1 MATKQPSSNPNT
13 APSAINWHRFLPF
26 LSWLGSMDRHSIR
39 GDFFAGL
46 TGAVIV
52 LPQGVAYAMIAGLPL
67 EYGLYAAIIP
77 AIIAALFGS
86 SHHLISGPTA
96 SMSIVFFTTLSP
108 LAEPGTAEFIQL
120 ALTLTLMAGLFQ
132 LLMALAKLGS
142 LVNFVSQTVVI
153 GFIAGAAVVIATS
166 QINHALGIELTS
178 SGSVIQTWQAI
189 YQLLPS
195 TNPYALMVAL
205 TTFIICLLFKRYLPR
220 WPGMLIAMTVG
231 SLVVAALGAE
241 EHDIDL
247 IGAIPAQLPGFALPG
262 FSEGLLR
269 ELGPGALALALLGL
283 VEAVSIARA
292 VSTRSHQM
300 VNGNQEFYGQ
310 ALSNICG
317 SFFSCLASSGSFT
330 RTGINF
336 SSGAKTPLAAI
347 FAAISLAAIILLLS
361 DLTAYV
367 PIPSMAGILLLV
379 AYGLIDVQRIRS
391 IIKTDKSEALVLGVT
406 FAATLLMAMQFA
418 IYIGVVLSL
427 ILYLKNTSKP
437 SMIALAPNPEAT
449 ARTWTNITL
458 KPLPEC
464 PQLKIVRIDGSFLF
478 TAVHYLQEQLYLIP
492 EPNVL
497 IVSSGVNFIDIAGA
511 EMLVHEANRRR
522 KLGGR
527 LYFYKMKF
535 EPKQILASSGHIDTI
550 GRDAFFDSKVAAL
563 QQIQKALPQNQ
574 CANCT
579 KRIFSECQHR
589 YGQPSHNAN

>member
-1 MATKQPSSNPNT
+1 MTAKQSSSNT
-13 APSAINWHRFLPF
+13 AAINRKRFLPF
-26 LSWLGSMDRHSIR
+26 LAWLGNLNRYSIR
-39 GDFFAGL
+39 ADFFAGL

-52 LPQGVAYAMIAGLPL
+52 LPQGAAYAMIAGLPP

-77 AIIAALFGS
+77 TIIAALFGS

-96 SMSIVFFTTLSP
+96 SMSIVVFVTLSP
-108 LAEPGTAEFIQL
+108 LAEAGSAEFIQL

-132 LLMALAKLGS
+132 LLMALAKMGS

-166 QINHALGIELTS
+166 QINNVLGIELTS

-189 YQLLPS
+189 YYQLPS

-220 WPGMLIAMTVG
+220 WPGMLIALVVG
-231 SLVVAALGAE
+231 SLATAALGAE
-241 EHDIDL
+241 EHNIGL
-247 IGAIPAQLPGFALPG
+247 IGAIPAQLPSFALPG

-269 ELGPGALALALLGL
+269 ELGPGALAMALLGL
-283 VEAVSIARA
+283 VEAVSIARS
-292 VSTRSHQM
+292 VSSRSHQM
-300 VNGNQEFYGQ
+300 INGNQEFYGQ

-317 SFFSCLASSGSFT
+317 SFFSCLAASGSFT

-347 FAAISLAAIILLLS
+347 FAAITLAAIILLLS
-361 DLTAYV
+361 DLTAYI

-379 AYGLIDVQRIRS
+379 AYGLIDTHHIRL
-391 IIKTDKSEALVLGVT
+391 IMKTDKYEALVLGVT
-406 FAATLLMAMQFA
+406 FIATLLMAMQFA

-437 SMIALAPNPEAT
+437 SLITLAPNPQTDSRAWTST
-449 ARTWTNITL
+449 ALT
-458 KPLPEC
+458 PLPEC
-464 PQLKIVRIDGSFLF
+464 PQLKIIRTDGSFLF
-478 TAVHYLQEQLYLIP
+478 TAVHYLQEQLHQIP
-492 EPNVL
+492 EANVL

-527 LYFYKMKF
+527 LYFYKMKS
-535 EPKQILASSGHIDTI
+535 EPKQILESSGYIDSI
-550 GRDAFFDSKVAAL
+550 GRDAFFDSKTEAL
-563 QQIQKALPQNQ
+563 QQIQRALPQNQ
-574 CANCT
+574 CKSCQQP
-579 KRIFSECQHR
+579 IFSECQNR
-589 YGQPSHNAN
+589 YGRLDTSS